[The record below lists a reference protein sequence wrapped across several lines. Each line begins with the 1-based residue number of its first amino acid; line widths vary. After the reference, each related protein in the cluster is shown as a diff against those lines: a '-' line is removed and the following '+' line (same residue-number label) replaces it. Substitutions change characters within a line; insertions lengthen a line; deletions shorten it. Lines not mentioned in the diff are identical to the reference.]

1 MVIICSYW
9 SSPDVWVQVSE
20 WAAAQSSSW
29 LQGKRPSQRKQQITE
44 LTWRKGKLTAARIR
58 LFPHYRSLAVE
69 ELSYPTR
76 RSTTKEGNSGKK
88 SKDTWAKTRQLTPEP
103 CWGGVPE
110 MTCACDYTAANF
122 LGQVTCL
129 FASKG
134 KSTALC
140 TKFSQGAVFL
150 PGCSSY
156 CPAFPQGLNS
166 FSLLLRPS
174 GNEIVGI
181 HRMISLLTVLCAR
194 VSESKLF
201 SDYYNFLDYYSLHCR
216 A

>member
-29 LQGKRPSQRKQQITE
+29 LQGKRPPQRKQYITE

-88 SKDTWAKTRQLTPEP
+88 NKDTWAKTRQLTPEP

-110 MTCACDYTAANF
+110 MTCVWLYCCKLPRACNVLICKQGKINCTLHKVF
-122 LGQVTCL
+122 LGCCISSWLL
-129 FASKG
+129 FLLPSIPTRA
-134 KSTALC
+134 
-140 TKFSQGAVFL
+140 QFL
-150 PGCSSY
+150 QSS
-156 CPAFPQGLNS
+156 
-166 FSLLLRPS
+166 
-174 GNEIVGI
+174 
-181 HRMISLLTVLCAR
+181 
-194 VSESKLF
+194 SEAKWEW
-201 SDYYNFLDYYSLHCR
+201 NCR
-216 A
+216 YT